1 MATGLLETGPK
12 LDWTRDNK
20 IFDRYQ
26 IWKEKVELIFSS
38 ALEES
43 SSKQKVSYLRYWMG
57 EQGIPLVK
65 KWTALGK
72 LDFSSA
78 EEDALSSGYILQN
91 YWNLLE
97 AEFKPK
103 GNKLLS
109 VIELWTRSKQGSKT
123 LNEWLTYVYNLVESC
138 DYGDSNERIIR
149 DVLIIG
155 CNSDKAKDK
164 IVRQGE
170 KIKLQDVIEILQ
182 LEDSTRQTLT
192 EMTSTTQ
199 KIHYASYEKKKG
211 TGKKQ
216 KFQSNS
222 NSSSSSSSGQKQ
234 DSTGSQ
240 KLCYRCSKN
249 YTKGHEKVCK
259 ALNAKCNACGVEGHF
274 EIACKKS
281 GNFPKKSS
289 SKFQKPGST
298 GRMNIASAV
307 EEPALQADFFDEKG
321 ILKEY
326 KPKSMY
332 VLSGT
337 SDDKPIM
344 IEFGCGLTPLSF
356 DRKLTLQAD
365 TGADMNAINKK
376 TFDELFPDV
385 ELEESTHIL
394 QNFDKRLIK
403 PIGSFRCFLRWKGHK
418 YRVKFEVMG
427 IETPNLLSRETTF
440 LMGILK
446 KCLSVEKTQNEPSNQ
461 ISSPPVSGHSVP
473 PTEAAPVPLTEGASC
488 HSVPPTEAAPV
499 PLTEGVSCHSVPLTE
514 TAPLTS
520 TEVER
525 SQMNCAS
532 ISDTAET
539 PDSSSVRVVGSNNHS
554 LSITDLPL
562 TQEKVETT
570 YADVFQGLG
579 KFPGEPY
586 KLRLKPDAVPAKH
599 RPRRVPVHLQDA
611 FHEEIERLV
620 KIDVLEKV
628 TEPTEWVNSF
638 VIVEKVIDSSNA
650 HSPNHVIKKSIRLCI
665 DPKDLNEA
673 LEREPYYSR
682 SIDELIS
689 MFAGAKVFTIVDMD
703 KGYWQ
708 VVLHPESRKLTCMAF
723 DIGRYQFKR
732 LPMGSKVASD
742 IFQRMLDSV
751 YIGLPGVTGIAD
763 DMVIFGRN
771 EEEHDRNLILFLET
785 TRKNGL
791 VLNKKKLQFKKEEV
805 SFFGHRWNSTGIS
818 PDPKKTESILKMQF
832 PPDKE
837 TMHSFLGLVN
847 FLNRYTPKLA
857 ELCSPLRKLILKD
870 SHYSPGDPE
879 HAAFDAIKAEF
890 KKKIILPYFDRNK
903 ETILQT
909 DASKKGFGAVI
920 LQEEQPIYYA
930 SRALT
935 SAEKNYQNLEREA
948 QAAVWGMEKFHYF
961 LYGRKFILQTD
972 QKPLVSIFRKHM
984 IDVSPRIQR
993 ITIRAWQY
1001 DFVPQHIPGRINV
1014 IADSL
1019 SRVTPLEFQDSNAE
1033 KDILAVNFLQYSS
1046 IEERERDEMLQET
1059 SKDKELQSLKHYI
1072 STGWPSKRSQIP
1084 VSLHPYWNYRDEL
1097 TVESG
1102 ILMKNSK
1109 VLIPETLKQ
1118 KYLRQIHQGHQGI
1131 EACRSRAR
1139 EFVFWVNINSDLKEM
1154 VEKCDICQSQQNSTA
1169 SVQKYVSEVPP
1180 HPWHTLGS
1188 DLFYFQRIDFL
1199 VVVDY
1204 FSKYLIVRKIPN
1216 STSSAVIKELGMIFS
1231 EFGNPLVFRSD
1242 NGPCY
1247 SSQEFKFFMQ
1257 NWLVEH
1263 RTSSPH
1269 YPQSNGLAE
1278 SMVKVSKN
1286 LIEKAIK
1293 QDLPWNKL
1301 LLDYR
1306 CTPISSEIPSPAEIL
1321 FGRKF
1326 RSSISILPSQVLN
1339 DRISKQ
1345 RELIAK
1351 KEGKFYASTQDFQ
1364 DRIKAL
1370 PFEAGQNVWLQD
1382 SDSRKFEEAVIRE
1395 KCREP
1400 NSYMVEIPATG
1411 QCFRRNSNFIKPRQS
1426 DKNSV
1431 STDPLPTTGLPE
1443 IPQEPPVLQQPSSPA
1458 TSTVDAI
1465 PTVPPSKQNGNSI
1478 LELQELQDIPE
1489 YPEETIKEFHPQG
1502 SDSKSDIS
1510 CTDILISEREMLRY
1524 DTIGRIELIPPIV
1537 LSSDNTK
1544 YKNIIQLF
1552 LQLFDELSVYRDCH

>member
-123 LNEWLTYVYNLVESC
+123 LNEWLTYVHNLVESC
-138 DYGDSNERIIR
+138 DYGDSSERIIR

-249 YTKGHEKVCK
+249 YSKGHEKVCK
-259 ALNAKCNACGVEGHF
+259 ALNARCNACGVEGHF

-281 GNFPKKSS
+281 GNFPKKST

-298 GRMNIASAV
+298 GRMNIASAA

-376 TFDELFPDV
+376 TFIELFPDV

-446 KCLSVEKTQNEPSNQ
+446 KCLSVEKTQNEPNNQ
-461 ISSPPVSGHSVP
+461 ISSLSVSDHSVP
-473 PTEAAPVPLTEGASC
+473 STEATPEAAPVPLTEGASC
-488 HSVPPTEAAPV
+488 HSVPSTEAAPV

-514 TAPLTS
+514 TAPLTP
-520 TEVER
+520 TEER

-532 ISDTAET
+532 ISDTAKT
-539 PDSSSVRVVGSNNHS
+539 PGSSSVRVAGSNNHS
-554 LSITDLPL
+554 FSITDLPL
-562 TQEKVETT
+562 TQEKVEST

-611 FHEEIERLV
+611 FHEE
-620 KIDVLEKV
+620 
-628 TEPTEWVNSF
+628 
-638 VIVEKVIDSSNA
+638 VE
-650 HSPNHVIKKSIRLCI
+650 
-665 DPKDLNEA
+665 
-673 LEREPYYSR
+673 
-682 SIDELIS
+682 
-689 MFAGAKVFTIVDMD
+689 
-703 KGYWQ
+703 
-708 VVLHPESRKLTCMAF
+708 
-723 DIGRYQFKR
+723 
-732 LPMGSKVASD
+732 
-742 IFQRMLDSV
+742 
-751 YIGLPGVTGIAD
+751 
-763 DMVIFGRN
+763 
-771 EEEHDRNLILFLET
+771 
-785 TRKNGL
+785 
-791 VLNKKKLQFKKEEV
+791 
-805 SFFGHRWNSTGIS
+805 
-818 PDPKKTESILKMQF
+818 
-832 PPDKE
+832 
-837 TMHSFLGLVN
+837 
-847 FLNRYTPKLA
+847 
-857 ELCSPLRKLILKD
+857 
-870 SHYSPGDPE
+870 
-879 HAAFDAIKAEF
+879 
-890 KKKIILPYFDRNK
+890 
-903 ETILQT
+903 
-909 DASKKGFGAVI
+909 
-920 LQEEQPIYYA
+920 
-930 SRALT
+930 
-935 SAEKNYQNLEREA
+935 
-948 QAAVWGMEKFHYF
+948 
-961 LYGRKFILQTD
+961 
-972 QKPLVSIFRKHM
+972 
-984 IDVSPRIQR
+984 
-993 ITIRAWQY
+993 
-1001 DFVPQHIPGRINV
+1001 
-1014 IADSL
+1014 
-1019 SRVTPLEFQDSNAE
+1019 
-1033 KDILAVNFLQYSS
+1033 
-1046 IEERERDEMLQET
+1046 
-1059 SKDKELQSLKHYI
+1059 
-1072 STGWPSKRSQIP
+1072 
-1084 VSLHPYWNYRDEL
+1084 
-1097 TVESG
+1097 
-1102 ILMKNSK
+1102 
-1109 VLIPETLKQ
+1109 
-1118 KYLRQIHQGHQGI
+1118 
-1131 EACRSRAR
+1131 
-1139 EFVFWVNINSDLKEM
+1139 
-1154 VEKCDICQSQQNSTA
+1154 
-1169 SVQKYVSEVPP
+1169 
-1180 HPWHTLGS
+1180 
-1188 DLFYFQRIDFL
+1188 
-1199 VVVDY
+1199 
-1204 FSKYLIVRKIPN
+1204 
-1216 STSSAVIKELGMIFS
+1216 
-1231 EFGNPLVFRSD
+1231 
-1242 NGPCY
+1242 
-1247 SSQEFKFFMQ
+1247 
-1257 NWLVEH
+1257 
-1263 RTSSPH
+1263 
-1269 YPQSNGLAE
+1269 
-1278 SMVKVSKN
+1278 
-1286 LIEKAIK
+1286 
-1293 QDLPWNKL
+1293 
-1301 LLDYR
+1301 
-1306 CTPISSEIPSPAEIL
+1306 
-1321 FGRKF
+1321 
-1326 RSSISILPSQVLN
+1326 
-1339 DRISKQ
+1339 
-1345 RELIAK
+1345 
-1351 KEGKFYASTQDFQ
+1351 
-1364 DRIKAL
+1364 
-1370 PFEAGQNVWLQD
+1370 
-1382 SDSRKFEEAVIRE
+1382 
-1395 KCREP
+1395 
-1400 NSYMVEIPATG
+1400 
-1411 QCFRRNSNFIKPRQS
+1411 
-1426 DKNSV
+1426 
-1431 STDPLPTTGLPE
+1431 
-1443 IPQEPPVLQQPSSPA
+1443 
-1458 TSTVDAI
+1458 
-1465 PTVPPSKQNGNSI
+1465 
-1478 LELQELQDIPE
+1478 
-1489 YPEETIKEFHPQG
+1489 
-1502 SDSKSDIS
+1502 
-1510 CTDILISEREMLRY
+1510 
-1524 DTIGRIELIPPIV
+1524 
-1537 LSSDNTK
+1537 
-1544 YKNIIQLF
+1544 
-1552 LQLFDELSVYRDCH
+1552 

>member
-20 IFDRYQ
+20 IFDRFQ

-91 YWNLLE
+91 YWDLLD
-97 AEFKPK
+97 AEFRPK

-138 DYGDSNERIIR
+138 DYGDSSERIIR

-216 KFQSNS
+216 KLQSNS

-321 ILKEY
+321 LLKDY
-326 KPKSMY
+326 QPKPMY
-332 VLSGT
+332 ILSGT
-337 SDDKPIM
+337 PEDKPVM
-344 IEFGCGLTPLSF
+344 VEFGCGLTPLSF
-356 DRKLTLQAD
+356 DRKLILQAD

-376 TFDELFPDV
+376 TFNEVFPDV
-385 ELEESTHIL
+385 QLEESTQIL

-403 PIGSFRCFLRWKGHK
+403 TIGSFRCFLRWKGHK

-446 KCLSVEKTQNEPSNQ
+446 KCLSVETAPNKPNDQ
-461 ISSPPVSGHSVP
+461 ICSLSVSGHSVP
-473 PTEAAPVPLTEGASC
+473 STEAAPETPLPS
-488 HSVPPTEAAPV
+488 
-499 PLTEGVSCHSVPLTE
+499 TEGVFCNSVPLTE
-514 TAPLTS
+514 DTAPVTS
-520 TEVER
+520 TEER
-525 SQMNCAS
+525 SHMNCAS

-539 PDSSSVRVVGSNNHS
+539 PDSSSDRVVGSNNHS
-554 LSITDLPL
+554 LSIADLPL
-562 TQEKVETT
+562 TQDKVEST

-599 RPRRVPVHLQDA
+599 RPRKVPVHLQDA
-611 FHEEIERLV
+611 FHEEVERLV

-682 SIDELIS
+682 TIDELIS

-708 VVLHPESRKLTCMAF
+708 VVLHPDSRKLTCMAF

-791 VLNKKKLQFKKEEV
+791 VLNKKKLQFKKEEI

-879 HAAFDAIKAEF
+879 HSAFNAIKAEF
-890 KKKIILPYFDRNK
+890 KKKIIRLSFQSYSTR
-903 ETILQT
+903 
-909 DASKKGFGAVI
+909 
-920 LQEEQPIYYA
+920 
-930 SRALT
+930 
-935 SAEKNYQNLEREA
+935 
-948 QAAVWGMEKFHYF
+948 
-961 LYGRKFILQTD
+961 
-972 QKPLVSIFRKHM
+972 
-984 IDVSPRIQR
+984 
-993 ITIRAWQY
+993 
-1001 DFVPQHIPGRINV
+1001 IPG
-1014 IADSL
+1014 
-1019 SRVTPLEFQDSNAE
+1019 FQCR
-1033 KDILAVNFLQYSS
+1033 KGYSS
-1046 IEERERDEMLQET
+1046 
-1059 SKDKELQSLKHYI
+1059 SEL
-1072 STGWPSKRSQIP
+1072 
-1084 VSLHPYWNYRDEL
+1084 
-1097 TVESG
+1097 
-1102 ILMKNSK
+1102 
-1109 VLIPETLKQ
+1109 
-1118 KYLRQIHQGHQGI
+1118 
-1131 EACRSRAR
+1131 
-1139 EFVFWVNINSDLKEM
+1139 
-1154 VEKCDICQSQQNSTA
+1154 
-1169 SVQKYVSEVPP
+1169 
-1180 HPWHTLGS
+1180 
-1188 DLFYFQRIDFL
+1188 
-1199 VVVDY
+1199 
-1204 FSKYLIVRKIPN
+1204 
-1216 STSSAVIKELGMIFS
+1216 
-1231 EFGNPLVFRSD
+1231 
-1242 NGPCY
+1242 
-1247 SSQEFKFFMQ
+1247 
-1257 NWLVEH
+1257 
-1263 RTSSPH
+1263 
-1269 YPQSNGLAE
+1269 
-1278 SMVKVSKN
+1278 
-1286 LIEKAIK
+1286 
-1293 QDLPWNKL
+1293 
-1301 LLDYR
+1301 
-1306 CTPISSEIPSPAEIL
+1306 
-1321 FGRKF
+1321 
-1326 RSSISILPSQVLN
+1326 
-1339 DRISKQ
+1339 
-1345 RELIAK
+1345 
-1351 KEGKFYASTQDFQ
+1351 
-1364 DRIKAL
+1364 
-1370 PFEAGQNVWLQD
+1370 
-1382 SDSRKFEEAVIRE
+1382 
-1395 KCREP
+1395 
-1400 NSYMVEIPATG
+1400 
-1411 QCFRRNSNFIKPRQS
+1411 
-1426 DKNSV
+1426 
-1431 STDPLPTTGLPE
+1431 
-1443 IPQEPPVLQQPSSPA
+1443 
-1458 TSTVDAI
+1458 STVFF
-1465 PTVPPSKQNGNSI
+1465 SRRKG
-1478 LELQELQDIPE
+1478 
-1489 YPEETIKEFHPQG
+1489 
-1502 SDSKSDIS
+1502 
-1510 CTDILISEREMLRY
+1510 ER
-1524 DTIGRIELIPPIV
+1524 
-1537 LSSDNTK
+1537 
-1544 YKNIIQLF
+1544 
-1552 LQLFDELSVYRDCH
+1552 

>member
-72 LDFSSA
+72 LDFSSS
-78 EEDALSSGYILQN
+78 EENDLSSGYILQN

-138 DYGDSNERIIR
+138 DYGDSSERIIR

-192 EMTSTTQ
+192 EMTSNTQ

-234 DSTGSQ
+234 DPTGSQ

-356 DRKLTLQAD
+356 DRKLILQAD

-376 TFDELFPDV
+376 TFNEVFPDV
-385 ELEESTHIL
+385 ELEESTQIL

-446 KCLSVEKTQNEPSNQ
+446 KCLSVETASNKPNDQ
-461 ISSPPVSGHSVP
+461 ISSLSVSGHSVP
-473 PTEAAPVPLTEGASC
+473 STKAAPDAPETSTEAGPLTPAEAAPVPLTEDVSC
-488 HSVPPTEAAPV
+488 HSVPPTEATPV
-499 PLTEGVSCHSVPLTE
+499 ASTEGVFCHSVPLTE
-514 TAPLTS
+514 DTAPLTS
-520 TEVER
+520 TDR

-532 ISDTAET
+532 IPNTAET

-586 KLRLKPDAVPAKH
+586 KLRLKPDAIPAKH

-611 FHEEIERLV
+611 FHEEVERLV

-879 HAAFDAIKAEF
+879 HAAFDAIKEEF

-1001 DFVPQHIPGRINV
+1001 DFIPQHIPGRINV

-1072 STGWPSKRSQIP
+1072 STGWPAKRSQIP
-1084 VSLHPYWNYRDEL
+1084 VSLHPYWNFRDEL

-1118 KYLRQIHQGHQGI
+1118 KYLKQIHQGHQGI

-1154 VEKCDICQSQQNSTA
+1154 VEKCDICQSQQNSTT

-1204 FSKYLIVRKIPN
+1204 FSKYLIVRKIPS

-1286 LIEKAIK
+1286 LIEKALK
-1293 QDLPWNKL
+1293 QDLPWNRL

-1370 PFEAGQNVWLQD
+1370 PFEAGQNVWLQN

-1400 NSYMVEIPATG
+1400 NSYMVQIPATG
-1411 QCFRRNSNFIKPRQS
+1411 QCFRRNSNFIKPRQT

-1431 STDPLPTTGLPE
+1431 STDPQPTTDLPE
-1443 IPQEPPVLQQPSSPA
+1443 IPQEPPVFQQPSSQA

-1465 PTVPPSKQNGNSI
+1465 PTVPPSKQNSNSTPRQPRTSRRSTKGI
-1478 LELQELQDIPE
+1478 PPARLGLQE
-1489 YPEETIKEFHPQG
+1489 
-1502 SDSKSDIS
+1502 
-1510 CTDILISEREMLRY
+1510 
-1524 DTIGRIELIPPIV
+1524 
-1537 LSSDNTK
+1537 
-1544 YKNIIQLF
+1544 
-1552 LQLFDELSVYRDCH
+1552 

>member
-65 KWTALGK
+65 KWSALGK
-72 LDFSSA
+72 LDFSSS
-78 EEDALSSGYILQN
+78 EEDDLSSGYILQN

-138 DYGDSNERIIR
+138 DYGDSSERIIR

-249 YTKGHEKVCK
+249 YSKGHEKVCK

-307 EEPALQADFFDEKG
+307 EESALQADFFDEKG
-321 ILKEY
+321 VLKEY
-326 KPKSMY
+326 RPKSMY

-344 IEFGCGLTPLSF
+344 IEFGCGLTPISF

-376 TFDELFPDV
+376 
-385 ELEESTHIL
+385 
-394 QNFDKRLIK
+394 
-403 PIGSFRCFLRWKGHK
+403 
-418 YRVKFEVMG
+418 
-427 IETPNLLSRETTF
+427 
-440 LMGILK
+440 
-446 KCLSVEKTQNEPSNQ
+446 
-461 ISSPPVSGHSVP
+461 
-473 PTEAAPVPLTEGASC
+473 
-488 HSVPPTEAAPV
+488 
-499 PLTEGVSCHSVPLTE
+499 
-514 TAPLTS
+514 
-520 TEVER
+520 
-525 SQMNCAS
+525 
-532 ISDTAET
+532 
-539 PDSSSVRVVGSNNHS
+539 
-554 LSITDLPL
+554 
-562 TQEKVETT
+562 
-570 YADVFQGLG
+570 
-579 KFPGEPY
+579 
-586 KLRLKPDAVPAKH
+586 
-599 RPRRVPVHLQDA
+599 
-611 FHEEIERLV
+611 
-620 KIDVLEKV
+620 
-628 TEPTEWVNSF
+628 
-638 VIVEKVIDSSNA
+638 
-650 HSPNHVIKKSIRLCI
+650 
-665 DPKDLNEA
+665 
-673 LEREPYYSR
+673 
-682 SIDELIS
+682 
-689 MFAGAKVFTIVDMD
+689 
-703 KGYWQ
+703 
-708 VVLHPESRKLTCMAF
+708 
-723 DIGRYQFKR
+723 
-732 LPMGSKVASD
+732 
-742 IFQRMLDSV
+742 
-751 YIGLPGVTGIAD
+751 
-763 DMVIFGRN
+763 
-771 EEEHDRNLILFLET
+771 
-785 TRKNGL
+785 
-791 VLNKKKLQFKKEEV
+791 
-805 SFFGHRWNSTGIS
+805 
-818 PDPKKTESILKMQF
+818 
-832 PPDKE
+832 
-837 TMHSFLGLVN
+837 
-847 FLNRYTPKLA
+847 
-857 ELCSPLRKLILKD
+857 
-870 SHYSPGDPE
+870 
-879 HAAFDAIKAEF
+879 
-890 KKKIILPYFDRNK
+890 KIILPYFDRHK

-930 SRALT
+930 SRAVT

-1059 SKDKELQSLKHYI
+1059 NKDEELQSLKHYI
-1072 STGWPSKRSQIP
+1072 STGWPAKRSQIP
-1084 VSLHPYWNYRDEL
+1084 VSLHPYWNFRDEL

-1109 VLIPETLKQ
+1109 VLIPESLKQ
-1118 KYLRQIHQGHQGI
+1118 KYLKQIHQGHQGI

-1154 VEKCDICQSQQNSTA
+1154 VEKCDICQSQQNSTT

-1204 FSKYLIVRKIPN
+1204 FSKYLIVRKIPS

-1293 QDLPWNKL
+1293 QDLPWNRL

-1370 PFEAGQNVWLQD
+1370 PFEAGQNVWLQN

-1395 KCREP
+1395 KCKEP

-1411 QCFRRNSNFIKPRQS
+1411 QCFRRNSNFIKPRQTN
-1426 DKNSV
+1426 KNSV

-1443 IPQEPPVLQQPSSPA
+1443 IPQEPPVLQQPSSQA

-1465 PTVPPSKQNGNSI
+1465 PTVPPSKQNDNSTPRTPRTPRQPRASRRSTKGI
-1478 LELQELQDIPE
+1478 PPPRLGLQE
-1489 YPEETIKEFHPQG
+1489 
-1502 SDSKSDIS
+1502 
-1510 CTDILISEREMLRY
+1510 
-1524 DTIGRIELIPPIV
+1524 
-1537 LSSDNTK
+1537 
-1544 YKNIIQLF
+1544 
-1552 LQLFDELSVYRDCH
+1552 